1 MGTLANKL
9 NYIQY
14 PPKLPIMSHF
24 AHSTLGQS
32 SYPRLT
38 RSLSAVESWGFG
50 LTAHISW
57 TALVPAIH
65 AALGFQAIFVWIPA
79 VIFGMLLNYQ
89 VKSLGIHFINVA
101 GGTPNYTTKLL
112 QRYPG
117 LAGYAAIGYL
127 LNWVSYLSVNT
138 IVLRDLIKVNLEA
151 LGITCPDI
159 FLDLSFTLLP
169 FIVAFSG
176 TRALSILHLFFVIP
190 AFGLLITFCVQGLAW
205 LAFSPVSP
213 GFFPHNWSS
222 LSFVD
227 WAKWFF
233 FVTYATYSCETASS
247 FVADSRQPTK
257 TLRFLDVAAWMMP
270 PIFLGGSWVV
280 MRLATNPNLK
290 DNAFL
295 NLVAASQPFWGRFAG
310 LSVSFLLVAAC
321 LLGSA
326 TVVSNCPRI
335 LYQLSLDNHLSPVF
349 SVVSRRGVFVPALT
363 LTLLL
368 CLIYLIWGD
377 VARIVAVGNVGWF
390 VSFML
395 LHLGLWLGRDRPE
408 VLFPRISLGI
418 FLLEV
423 VVLLVG
429 GFAWGWL
436 NFLIGLLFPIGVLGI
451 DAVIRRVNFAPFHT
465 SWWMQRY
472 RTRSVVII
480 KDSVILQVSILIFL
494 LCSAV
499 AVGWLFGVKLNNAAT
514 AGGENIFVVLLM
526 SVAFVGV
533 AIACWTTIP
542 QVVAIA
548 EARES
553 AEHLFTVA
561 QDGILVVDDRGII
574 QQANP
579 ATKSFFGVNP
589 SELRGNHLNKW
600 LPALV
605 YYPDQWT
612 KRSEQPLLGHGK
624 NRTLEVSISDRPHQD
639 FQEYVVILHDITQ
652 RKQAEQILRYS
663 EAQLRQEAKQLAS
676 QLVHS
681 EKMSSLGQLVAGVA
695 HEINNPVNFISGN
708 ISYANQYIQD
718 LLRLLQLYQQNYPHP
733 ATEIQKETEAID
745 LNFLIA
751 DLPNLLTSMTVG
763 AERITEIV
771 LSLRNFSRLDEAEM
785 KAVNI
790 HEGIDNTLMI
800 LEHRLKPKSNHLTI
814 EVIKEYGDLPLVEC
828 YAGQLNQVFMNLLA
842 NAIDALQE
850 SVENSEWGVE
860 EKALSTLQIRIQTKL
875 TSENQVVICIADN
888 GIGIPEKVQ
897 KHLFEPFF
905 TTKPIGK
912 GTGLGLSISYQII
925 TQKHQG
931 KLECISAPGQG
942 TEFVIVIP
950 LNQQSN

>member
-1 MGTLANKL
+1 
-9 NYIQY
+9 
-14 PPKLPIMSHF
+14 MSHPP
-24 AHSTLGQS
+24 HPTLGEY

-65 AALGFQAIFVWIPA
+65 AALGPQAIFVWIPA
-79 VIFGMLLNYQ
+79 VILGMLLNYQ
-89 VKSLGIHFINVA
+89 VKRLGMHFINVA
-101 GGTPNYTTKLL
+101 GGTPNYATKLL
-112 QRYPG
+112 QNYPG
-117 LAGYAAIGYL
+117 LARYAAIGYL

-151 LGITCPDI
+151 LGISCPDI
-159 FLDLSFTLLP
+159 FLDMSFTLLP

-190 AFGLLITFCVQGLAW
+190 AFGLLITFCIQGLGW
-205 LAFSPVSP
+205 LAFSPISP
-213 GFFPHNWSS
+213 GFFPSTWSS

-247 FVADSRQPTK
+247 FVADSRNPTQ

-280 MRLATNPNLK
+280 MRLATNPNLQ

-295 NLVAASQPFWGRFAG
+295 NLVAASQPFWGKFAG

-335 LYQLSLDNHLSPVF
+335 LYQLALDNHISPVF

-363 LTLLL
+363 LTLVL

-377 VARIVAVGNVGWF
+377 VAQIVAVGNVGWF

-395 LHLGLWLGRDRPE
+395 LHLGLWLRRDRPE
-408 VLFPRISLGI
+408 VLFPRLSLGI
-418 FLLEV
+418 LLLEV

-436 NFLIGLLFPIGVLGI
+436 NLLIGLFFPIGVLGI
-451 DAVIRRVNFAPFHT
+451 DAVIRRVNFAPFHP
-465 SWWMQRY
+465 SWWMRRY
-472 RTRSVVII
+472 RTRPVVII

-499 AVGWLFGVKLNNAAT
+499 GVGWLFGVKLNKVT
-514 AGGENIFVVLLM
+514 SAGGENIFVVLLM

-533 AIACWTTIP
+533 AIACWTTLP

-548 EARES
+548 EAREA

-561 QDGILVVDDRGII
+561 QDAILVVDDQGII
-574 QQANP
+574 RQANP
-579 ATKSFFGVNP
+579 ATKSFFGVNS
-589 SELRGNHLNKW
+589 SEMRGNHLNLW

-605 YYPDQWT
+605 YHPEQWA
-612 KRSEQPLLGHGK
+612 KRSEQTLVANGK

-676 QLVHS
+676 QLVQS

-695 HEINNPVNFISGN
+695 HEINNPVNFIYGN
-708 ISYANQYIQD
+708 INFANQYIQD
-718 LLRLLQLYQQNYPHP
+718 LLGLLQLYQQNYPNP
-733 ATEIQKETEAID
+733 VTEIQEETEAID
-745 LNFLIA
+745 LNFLIG
-751 DLPNLLTSMTVG
+751 DLPSLLTSMTVG

-790 HEGIDNTLMI
+790 HEGIDNTLTI
-800 LEHRLKPKSNHLTI
+800 LEHRFKAKSNYLAI
-814 EVIKEYGDLPLVEC
+814 EVIKEYGELPLVEC

-842 NAIDALQE
+842 NAIDALE
-850 SVENSEWGVE
+850 EAVENGEWGVE
-860 EKALSTLQIRIQTKL
+860 QKALPIPNSLVPTPQIRIHTKL
-875 TSENQVVICIADN
+875 TSENQVIIGISDN
-888 GIGIPEKVQ
+888 GTGIPEKVQ

-925 TQKHQG
+925 TQKHGG
-931 KLECISAPGQG
+931 KLQCISAPGQG

-950 LNQQSN
+950 LNQQGI

>member
-1 MGTLANKL
+1 
-9 NYIQY
+9 
-14 PPKLPIMSHF
+14 MSHF

-112 QRYPG
+112 QRYSG
-117 LAGYAAIGYL
+117 LARYAAIGYL

-213 GFFPHNWSS
+213 GFFPNNWSS

-247 FVADSRQPTK
+247 FVADSRQPTQ

-310 LSVSFLLVAAC
+310 LNVSFLLVAAS

-377 VARIVAVGNVGWF
+377 VAQIVAVGNVGWF

-429 GFAWGWL
+429 GFAWGWF

-451 DAVIRRVNFAPFHT
+451 DALIRRVNFAPFHT

-499 AVGWLFGVKLNNAAT
+499 AVGWLFGVKLNNVAT

-553 AEHLFTVA
+553 AEHLFIVA

-574 QQANP
+574 RQANP

-605 YYPDQWT
+605 YYPEQWT
-612 KRSEQPLLGHGK
+612 KRSEQSLLGHGK

-652 RKQAEQILRYS
+652 RKQAEQILQYS

-708 ISYANQYIQD
+708 IGYANQYIQD

-733 ATEIQKETEAID
+733 VTEIQKETEAID

-800 LEHRLKPKSNHLTI
+800 LEHRLKSKFNHLTI

-828 YAGQLNQVFMNLLA
+828 YAGQLNQVFMNLFA

-850 SVENSEWGVE
+850 SVENIEWGVG
-860 EKALSTLQIRIQTKL
+860 EKALPTLQIRIQTKL
-875 TSENQVVICIADN
+875 TGENQVVICIADN
-888 GIGIPEKVQ
+888 GTGIPEKVQ

-931 KLECISAPGQG
+931 KLQCISAPGQG

>member
-1 MGTLANKL
+1 MGTLANEL
-9 NYIQY
+9 NYSI
-14 PPKLPIMSHF
+14 PSNTAIMSHP
-24 AHSTLGQS
+24 AHATLGQS

-38 RSLSAVESWGFG
+38 RSLSAIESWGFG

-65 AALGFQAIFVWIPA
+65 AALGSQAIFVWIPA

-89 VKSLGIHFINVA
+89 VKRLGMHFINVA

-112 QRYPG
+112 QNYPG
-117 LAGYAAIGYL
+117 LASYAAIGYL
-127 LNWVSYLSVNT
+127 LNWVSYLAVNT
-138 IVLRDLIKVNLEA
+138 IVLKDLIKVNLEA
-151 LGITCPDI
+151 LGIACPDI
-159 FLDLSFTLLP
+159 FLEISFTLLP

-190 AFGLLITFCVQGLAW
+190 AFGLLITFCVQGLCW

-213 GFFPHNWSS
+213 GFFPSSWSP

-247 FVADSRQPTK
+247 FVADSRHPTQ

-280 MRLATNPNLK
+280 MRLATDPNLK

-295 NLVAASQPFWGRFAG
+295 NLVAASLPFWGRFAG
-310 LSVSFLLVAAC
+310 VSVSFLLVAAS

-335 LYQLSLDNHLSPVF
+335 LYQLSLDNHISPVF
-349 SVVSRRGVFVPALT
+349 SVVSRRGMFVPALT
-363 LTLLL
+363 LTLVL

-377 VARIVAVGNVGWF
+377 VARIVAVGNIGWF

-395 LHLGLWLGRDRPE
+395 LHLGLWLRRDRPE

-418 FLLEV
+418 LLLEV

-436 NFLIGLLFPIGVLGI
+436 NLLIGLLFPIGVMGI
-451 DAVIRRVNFAPFHT
+451 DAVIRRVKFPAFHP
-465 SWWMQRY
+465 SWWMRRY
-472 RTRSVVII
+472 RTRPVVII

-499 AVGWLFGVKLNNAAT
+499 AVGWLFGVKLNKIAT
-514 AGGENIFVVLLM
+514 VGGENIFVVLLM

-533 AIACWTTIP
+533 AIACWTTLP

-561 QDGILVVDDRGII
+561 QDGILVVDNQGII

-579 ATKSFFGVNP
+579 ATESFFGVSP
-589 SELRGNHLNKW
+589 SELPGNHLNKW

-605 YYPDQWT
+605 YYPEQWT
-612 KRSEQPLLGHGK
+612 KRSEQILIGNGK

-663 EAQLRQEAKQLAS
+663 EAQLRQEAKQLVS

-695 HEINNPVNFISGN
+695 HEINNPINFISGN
-708 ISYANQYIQD
+708 VGYANQYIQD
-718 LLRLLQLYQQNYPHP
+718 LLRLLQLYQQNYPNP
-733 ATEIQKETEAID
+733 VTEIQKQTEAID
-745 LNFLIA
+745 LDFLIA
-751 DLPNLLTSMTVG
+751 DLPSLLTSMTVG

-771 LSLRNFSRLDEAEM
+771 LSLRNFSRLDNAEM

-800 LEHRLKPKSNHLTI
+800 LEHRLKPKSNNLVI

-842 NAIDALQE
+842 NAIDALE
-850 SVENSEWGVE
+850 EAVENGEWEVRE
-860 EKALSTLQIRIQTKL
+860 EALSTPQISILTKL
-875 TSENQVVICIADN
+875 TSENQVVICIGDN

-897 KHLFEPFF
+897 KQLFEPFF
-905 TTKPIGK
+905 TTKPVNK
-912 GTGLGLSISYQII
+912 GTGLGLSISHQII

-931 KLECISAPGQG
+931 KLECISAPGKG
-942 TEFVIVIP
+942 TEFIIVIP
-950 LNQQSN
+950 LNQQAI

>member
-1 MGTLANKL
+1 MGTLLISLIRVSHPA
-9 NYIQY
+9 
-14 PPKLPIMSHF
+14 LPIMSHP
-24 AHSTLGQS
+24 ADPTLGQS

-65 AALGFQAIFVWIPA
+65 AALGPQAIFVWIPA

-89 VKSLGIHFINVA
+89 VKRLGMHFMNVA
-101 GGTPNYTTKLL
+101 GGTPNYATKLL
-112 QRYPG
+112 QNYPG
-117 LAGYAAIGYL
+117 LARYAAIGYL
-127 LNWVSYLSVNT
+127 LNWVSYLAVNT

-151 LGITCPDI
+151 LGIACPEI
-159 FLDLSFTLLP
+159 FLDIGFTLLP

-190 AFGLLITFCVQGLAW
+190 AFGLLITFCVQGLGW
-205 LAFSPVSP
+205 LAFSADSP
-213 GFFPHNWSS
+213 GFFPSNWSS
-222 LSFVD
+222 LGFVD

-247 FVADSRQPTK
+247 FVADSRDPTQ

-270 PIFLGGSWVV
+270 PIFLGGSWVM
-280 MRLATNPNLK
+280 MRLATDPNLK
-290 DNAFL
+290 DNAFM
-295 NLVAASQPFWGRFAG
+295 NLVAASQPFWGKSAAV
-310 LSVSFLLVAAC
+310 SVSFLLVAAS

-335 LYQLSLDNHLSPVF
+335 LYQLALDNHISPVF

-368 CLIYLIWGD
+368 CVIYLIWGD
-377 VARIVAVGNVGWF
+377 VARIVAVGNIGWF

-395 LHLGLWLGRDRPE
+395 FHLGLWLRRDRPE

-418 FLLEV
+418 LLLEV

-429 GFAWGWL
+429 GLAWGWL
-436 NFLIGLLFPIGVLGI
+436 NFLIGLLFPIGVMGI
-451 DAVIRRVNFAPFHT
+451 DAVIRRVSFPPFHR
-465 SWWMQRY
+465 SWWMHRY
-472 RTRSVVII
+472 RTRPVVII
-480 KDSVILQVSILIFL
+480 KDSVVLQVLILIFL
-494 LCSAV
+494 LCSALGI
-499 AVGWLFGVKLNNAAT
+499 GWLFGVKLNKVAT
-514 AGGENIFVVLLM
+514 AADENLFVVLLM

-533 AIACWTTIP
+533 AIACWTTLP

-548 EARES
+548 EAREA

-561 QDGILVVDDRGII
+561 QDGILVVDDQGII
-574 QQANP
+574 RQANP
-579 ATKSFFGVNP
+579 ATESFFGVNP
-589 SELRGNHLNKW
+589 SELLGNHLNKW
-600 LPALV
+600 LPALI
-605 YYPDQWT
+605 YYPDQWR
-612 KRSEQPLLGHGK
+612 KRSEQTLLCNRK
-624 NRTLEVSISDRPHQD
+624 NRTLEVSISDRRHQD

-652 RKQAEQILRYS
+652 RKQAEEILRHS

-676 QLVHS
+676 QLVQS

-695 HEINNPVNFISGN
+695 HEINNPVSFIYGN
-708 ISYANQYIQD
+708 ITFANQYIQD
-718 LLRLLQLYQQNYPHP
+718 VLSLLQLYQQNYPNP
-733 ATEIQKETEAID
+733 VTEIQEKTEAID

-790 HEGIDNTLMI
+790 HEGIDSTLMI
-800 LEHRLKPKSNHLTI
+800 LEHRLKPKSDYLAI
-814 EVIKEYGDLPLVEC
+814 EVIKDYGDLPLVGC
-828 YAGQLNQVFMNLLA
+828 YVGQLNQVFMNLLA
-842 NAIDALQE
+842 NAIDALE
-850 SVENSEWGVE
+850 EGVENREWGVG
-860 EKALSTLQIRIQTKL
+860 EKALPTPQIRIHTKL
-875 TSENQVVICIADN
+875 TSENQVVIRIADN
-888 GIGIPEKVQ
+888 GLGIPEDVQ

-905 TTKPIGK
+905 TTKPVGK

-931 KLECISAPGQG
+931 TLQCISAPGEG
-942 TEFVIVIP
+942 TEFIIVIP
-950 LNQQSN
+950 LNQQAI

>member
-1 MGTLANKL
+1 
-9 NYIQY
+9 
-14 PPKLPIMSHF
+14 MSHP
-24 AHSTLGQS
+24 AHPTLSQS

-65 AALGFQAIFVWIPA
+65 AALGSQAIFVWIPA

-89 VKSLGIHFINVA
+89 VKRLGMHFINVA
-101 GGTPNYTTKLL
+101 GGTPNYATKLL
-112 QRYPG
+112 QSYPA
-117 LAGYAAIGYL
+117 LACYAAIGYL
-127 LNWVSYLSVNT
+127 LNWVSYLAVNT
-138 IVLRDLIKVNLEA
+138 IVLKDLIKVNLEA
-151 LGITCPDI
+151 LGIACPEI
-159 FLDLSFTLLP
+159 WLNIGFTLLP

-176 TRALSILHLFFVIP
+176 TRALSILHLFFIIP
-190 AFGLLITFCVQGLAW
+190 AFGLLITFCVQGLGW
-205 LAFSPVSP
+205 LAFSDVSP
-213 GFFPHNWSS
+213 GFFPNNWSS
-222 LSFVD
+222 IGFVD

-247 FVADSRQPTK
+247 FVADSRQPTQ
-257 TLRFLDVAAWMMP
+257 TLRFLEVAAWMMP
-270 PIFLGGSWVV
+270 PIFLGGSWVM
-280 MRLATNPNLK
+280 MRLATDPSLE

-295 NLVAASQPFWGRFAG
+295 NLVAASRPFWGESAG
-310 LSVSFLLVAAC
+310 ISVSFLLVAAS

-335 LYQLSLDNHLSPVF
+335 LYQLALDKHISPVF

-363 LTLLL
+363 LTLVL

-395 LHLGLWLGRDRPE
+395 LHLGLWLRRDRPE
-408 VLFPRISLGI
+408 VLFPRISLAI
-418 FLLEV
+418 LLLEV
-423 VVLLVG
+423 VVLVVG

-436 NFLIGLLFPIGVLGI
+436 NLLIGLLFPIGVMGI
-451 DAVIRRVNFAPFHT
+451 DAVIRRVNFPPFHP

-472 RTRSVVII
+472 KSRPVVII
-480 KDSVILQVSILIFL
+480 KDSVVLQVSILIFL

-499 AVGWLFGVKLNNAAT
+499 AAGWLFGVKLNKAANS
-514 AGGENIFVVLLM
+514 GGENLFVVLLM
-526 SVAFVGV
+526 TVAFVGV
-533 AIACWTTIP
+533 AIACWTSLP

-548 EARES
+548 EAREA

-579 ATKSFFGVNP
+579 ATESFFGVNP
-589 SELRGNHLNKW
+589 SDLRGNHLNKW
-600 LPALV
+600 LIALV
-605 YYPDQWT
+605 YYPDEWT
-612 KRSEQPLLGHGK
+612 KRSEQTLLRNGK
-624 NRTLEVSISDRPHQD
+624 NKILEVSISDRPHQD

-676 QLVHS
+676 QLVQS

-695 HEINNPVNFISGN
+695 HEINNPINFIYGN
-708 ISYANQYIQD
+708 ISYANQYIED
-718 LLRLLQLYQQNYPHP
+718 LLKLLKLYQQNYPNP
-733 ATEIQKETEAID
+733 GTEIQEEIEAID

-763 AERITEIV
+763 VERITEIV
-771 LSLRNFSRLDEAEM
+771 LSLRNFSRLDETEM

-800 LEHRLKPKSNHLTI
+800 LEHRFKAKSNSLTI
-814 EVIKEYGDLPLVEC
+814 QVIKEYGDLPLVEC

-842 NAIDALQE
+842 NAIDALE
-850 SVENSEWGVE
+850 EAVENGEWRA
-860 EKALSTLQIRIQTKL
+860 EKAALSPPQIYIYTQL
-875 TSENQVVICIADN
+875 TSENQVVIRIVDN
-888 GIGIPEKVQ
+888 GTGIPENVQ
-897 KHLFEPFF
+897 KQLFETFF
-905 TTKPIGK
+905 TTKPAGK

-925 TQKHQG
+925 TQKHRG
-931 KLECISAPGQG
+931 KLQCISTLGQG
-942 TEFVIVIP
+942 TEFVVVIP
-950 LNQQSN
+950 LKQQTANSLTDVSC

>member
-1 MGTLANKL
+1 M
-9 NYIQY
+9 
-14 PPKLPIMSHF
+14 PHS

-32 SYPRLT
+32 SSPRLT

-57 TALVPAIH
+57 TALVPVIH

-79 VIFGMLLNYQ
+79 VMFGMLLNYQ
-89 VKSLGIHFINVA
+89 VKRLGMQFMNVA
-101 GGTPNYTTKLL
+101 GGTPNYATKLL
-112 QRYPG
+112 QNYPG
-117 LAGYAAIGYL
+117 LARYAAIGYL

-138 IVLRDLIKVNLEA
+138 IVLRDLIKVNLET
-151 LGITCPDI
+151 LGITCPEI
-159 FLDLSFTLLP
+159 FLDIGFTLLP

-190 AFGLLITFCVQGLAW
+190 AFGLLIAFCIQGLGW

-213 GFFPHNWSS
+213 GFFPSNWSS

-233 FVTYATYSCETASS
+233 FVSYATYSCETASS
-247 FVADSRQPTK
+247 FVADSRQPTQ

-270 PIFLGGSWVV
+270 PIFIGGSWVV

-295 NLVAASQPFWGRFAG
+295 NLVAASQPFWGKYAAV
-310 LSVSFLLVAAC
+310 SVSFLLVSAC

-335 LYQLSLDNHLSPVF
+335 LYQLALDNHISPVF
-349 SVVSRRGVFVPALT
+349 SVVSRRGVFAPALI
-363 LTLLL
+363 LTLVL

-377 VARIVAVGNVGWF
+377 VARIVAVGNIGWF
-390 VSFML
+390 VCFML

-408 VLFPRISLGI
+408 VLFPRLSLAI
-418 FLLEV
+418 LLLEV
-423 VVLLVG
+423 VVLFVG
-429 GFAWGWL
+429 GLAWGWL
-436 NFLIGLLFPIGVLGI
+436 NLLIGLLFPIGVMGI
-451 DAVIRRVNFAPFHT
+451 DAVIRRVKFPPFRL
-465 SWWMQRY
+465 SWWMRRY
-472 RTRSVVII
+472 HTRSVVII

-499 AVGWLFGVKLNNAAT
+499 GVGWLFGVKLHKVAT
-514 AGGENIFVVLLM
+514 AAGENIFVVLLM

-533 AIACWTTIP
+533 AIACWTSLP

-548 EARES
+548 EAREA

-574 QQANP
+574 RQANP
-579 ATKSFFGVNP
+579 ATESLFGINP
-589 SELRGNHLNKW
+589 SELRGNSLKKW

-605 YYPDQWT
+605 YKYPKQWT
-612 KRSEQPLLGHGK
+612 KRSEQTILANGK
-624 NRTLEVSISDRPHQD
+624 NKILEVSISDRPHQN
-639 FQEYVVILHDITQ
+639 FQEYVVILHDITH

-663 EAQLRQEAKQLAS
+663 EAQLRQEAKHLAS

-695 HEINNPVNFISGN
+695 HEINNPINFIYGN
-708 ISYANQYIQD
+708 ITYANQYIQD
-718 LLRLLQLYQQNYPHP
+718 LLRLLQLYQQNYPNP

-745 LNFLIA
+745 LDFLIA

-771 LSLRNFSRLDEAEM
+771 LSLRNFSRLDETEK

-800 LEHRLKPKSNHLTI
+800 LEHRLKTKSNSRTI

-828 YAGQLNQVFMNLLA
+828 YSGQLNQVFMNLLA
-842 NAIDALQE
+842 NAIDALE
-850 SVENSEWGVE
+850 EAVENGEWAAG
-860 EKALSTLQIRIQTKL
+860 EKALLIPQIRINTKL
-875 TSENQVVICIADN
+875 NSENQVVICIGDN
-888 GIGIPEKVQ
+888 GIGIPEKLQ
-897 KHLFEPFF
+897 KQLFEPFF
-905 TTKPIGK
+905 TTKPLGK
-912 GTGLGLSISYQII
+912 GTGLGLSISYQIV
-925 TQKHQG
+925 TEKHQG
-931 KLECISAPGQG
+931 KLECISTPGQG
-942 TEFVIVIP
+942 TEFVVVIP
-950 LNQQSN
+950 LNQQGI

>member
-1 MGTLANKL
+1 
-9 NYIQY
+9 
-14 PPKLPIMSHF
+14 MSNF

-65 AALGFQAIFVWIPA
+65 AALGSQAIFVWIPA

-89 VKSLGIHFINVA
+89 VKRLGIHFINVA
-101 GGTPNYTTKLL
+101 GGTPNYATKLL
-112 QRYPG
+112 QNYPG
-117 LAGYAAIGYL
+117 LARYAAIGYL

-138 IVLRDLIKVNLEA
+138 IVLRDLIKVNLEP
-151 LGITCPDI
+151 LGIACPEI
-159 FLDLSFTLLP
+159 FLDISFTLLP

-190 AFGLLITFCVQGLAW
+190 AFGLLMTFCVQGLGW
-205 LAFSPVSP
+205 LTFSPVSP
-213 GFFPHNWSS
+213 GFFPSSWSS

-247 FVADSRQPTK
+247 FVADSRNPTQ
-257 TLRFLDVAAWMMP
+257 TLRFLDIAAWMMP

-310 LSVSFLLVAAC
+310 ISISFLLVAAC

-335 LYQLSLDNHLSPVF
+335 LYQLALDNHISPVF

-363 LTLLL
+363 LTLVL

-377 VARIVAVGNVGWF
+377 VARIVAVGNIGWF

-395 LHLGLWLGRDRPE
+395 LHLGLWLRRDRPE
-408 VLFPRISLGI
+408 VLFPRISLAI
-418 FLLEV
+418 LLLEV

-436 NFLIGLLFPIGVLGI
+436 NLLIGLLSPIAVMGI
-451 DAVIRRVNFAPFHT
+451 DAVIRGVDFPAFHP
-465 SWWMQRY
+465 SWWMRRY
-472 RTRSVVII
+472 RTRPVVII

-499 AVGWLFGVKLNNAAT
+499 GVGWLFGVKLNNVAT

-533 AIACWTTIP
+533 AIACWTSLP

-548 EARES
+548 EAREA

-561 QDGILVVDDRGII
+561 QDGILVVDNQGII
-574 QQANP
+574 RQANP
-579 ATKSFFGVNP
+579 ATESFFGVNP

-605 YYPDQWT
+605 SYPEQWT
-612 KRSEQPLLGHGK
+612 KRSEQILIGNGK

-663 EAQLRQEAKQLAS
+663 EAQLRQEAKQLVS

-695 HEINNPVNFISGN
+695 HEINNPINFISGN
-708 ISYANQYIQD
+708 VGYANQYIQD
-718 LLRLLQLYQQNYPHP
+718 LLRLLQLYQQNYPNP
-733 ATEIQKETEAID
+733 VTEIQKQTEAID
-745 LNFLIA
+745 LDFLIA
-751 DLPNLLTSMTVG
+751 DLPNLLTSMKVG

-771 LSLRNFSRLDEAEM
+771 LSLRNFSRLDDTEM

-800 LEHRLKPKSNHLTI
+800 LEHRLKPKSSTNLAI

-842 NAIDALQE
+842 NAIDALE
-850 SVENSEWGVE
+850 EAVENGLAVSEAEREWEVG
-860 EKALSTLQIRIQTKL
+860 EKALSTPQIHIQTQL
-875 TSENQVVICIADN
+875 TSENQVVIRIGDN

-897 KHLFEPFF
+897 KQLFEPFF
-905 TTKPIGK
+905 TTKPVNK
-912 GTGLGLSISYQII
+912 GTGLGLSISHQII

-931 KLECISAPGQG
+931 KLECISALGKG

-950 LNQQSN
+950 LNQQPI

>member
-1 MGTLANKL
+1 M
-9 NYIQY
+9 
-14 PPKLPIMSHF
+14 MSHP
-24 AHSTLGQS
+24 AHPTLGQS

-65 AALGFQAIFVWIPA
+65 AALGPQAIFVWIPA

-89 VKSLGIHFINVA
+89 VKRLGMHFINVA
-101 GGTPNYTTKLL
+101 GGTPNYATKLL
-112 QRYPG
+112 QNYPG
-117 LAGYAAIGYL
+117 IACYAAIGYL

-138 IVLRDLIKVNLEA
+138 IVLKDLIKVNLEA
-151 LGITCPDI
+151 LGIACPEILLDI
-159 FLDLSFTLLP
+159 GFTLLP

-190 AFGLLITFCVQGLAW
+190 AFGLLITFCVQGLGW
-205 LAFSPVSP
+205 LAFSDVSP
-213 GFFPHNWSS
+213 GFFPSNWSS
-222 LSFVD
+222 LGFVD

-247 FVADSRQPTK
+247 FVADSRQPSQ

-270 PIFLGGSWVV
+270 PIFLGGSWVM
-280 MRLATNPNLK
+280 MRLATDPSLK
-290 DNAFL
+290 DNAFM
-295 NLVAASQPFWGRFAG
+295 NLVAASQPFWGKSAAI
-310 LSVSFLLVAAC
+310 SVSFLLVAAC

-335 LYQLSLDNHLSPVF
+335 LYQLALDKHISPVF

-363 LTLLL
+363 LTLVL

-395 LHLGLWLGRDRPE
+395 LHLGLWLRRDRSE
-408 VLFPRISLGI
+408 VLFPRISLAI
-418 FLLEV
+418 LLLEV
-423 VVLLVG
+423 VVLVVG
-429 GFAWGWL
+429 GLAWGWL
-436 NFLIGLLFPIGVLGI
+436 NLLIGLLFPIGVMGI
-451 DAVIRRVNFAPFHT
+451 DAVIRRVKFPPFHPT
-465 SWWMQRY
+465 WWMRRY
-472 RTRSVVII
+472 RTRSQVII
-480 KDSVILQVSILIFL
+480 KDSVVLQVSILIFL
-494 LCSAV
+494 LSSAV
-499 AVGWLFGVKLNNAAT
+499 AVGWLFGVKLNKT
-514 AGGENIFVVLLM
+514 ASEAGENIFVALLM
-526 SVAFVGV
+526 MVAFVGV
-533 AIACWTTIP
+533 AIACWTSLP

-548 EARES
+548 EAREA

-579 ATKSFFGVNP
+579 ATESFFGVNP

-600 LPALV
+600 LTALV
-605 YYPDQWT
+605 SYPEEWT
-612 KRSEQPLLGHGK
+612 KRSEQTLLRNGK
-624 NRTLEVSISDRPHQD
+624 NKILEVSISDRPHQD

-663 EAQLRQEAKQLAS
+663 EAQLRQEAKHLAS
-676 QLVHS
+676 QLIHS

-695 HEINNPVNFISGN
+695 HEINNPVNFIYGN
-708 ISYANQYIQD
+708 ITHANQYIED
-718 LLRLLQLYQQNYPHP
+718 LLKILQLYQQNYPNP
-733 ATEIQKETEAID
+733 VTEITKETEAID
-745 LNFLIA
+745 LDFVIA

-771 LSLRNFSRLDEAEM
+771 LSLRNFSRLDETEM

-790 HEGIDNTLMI
+790 HEGIDNTLLI
-800 LEHRLKPKSNHLTI
+800 LEHRLKAKSNSLTI
-814 EVIKEYGDLPLVEC
+814 DIIKEYGNLPLVEC

-842 NAIDALQE
+842 NAIDALE
-850 SVENSEWGVE
+850 EAVENGEWEV
-860 EKALSTLQIRIQTKL
+860 KKAALSTPQIKIHTQL
-875 TSENQVVICIADN
+875 NSEKQVVISIADN
-888 GIGIPEKVQ
+888 GTGIPENIQ

-905 TTKPIGK
+905 TTKPVGK
-912 GTGLGLSISYQII
+912 GTGLGLSISYQIV
-925 TQKHQG
+925 TQKHLGQ
-931 KLECISAPGQG
+931 LQCISTQGEG
-942 TEFVIVIP
+942 TEFVVVIP
-950 LNQQSN
+950 LKKQAI

>member
-1 MGTLANKL
+1 
-9 NYIQY
+9 
-14 PPKLPIMSHF
+14 MSNF

-38 RSLSAVESWGFG
+38 KSLSAVESWGFG

-65 AALGFQAIFVWIPA
+65 AALGSQAIFVWIPA

-89 VKSLGIHFINVA
+89 VKRLGMHFINVA
-101 GGTPNYTTKLL
+101 GGTPNYATKLL
-112 QRYPG
+112 QNYPG
-117 LAGYAAIGYL
+117 LARYAAIGYL

-138 IVLRDLIKVNLEA
+138 IVLRDLIKVNLEP
-151 LGITCPDI
+151 LGIACPDI
-159 FLDLSFTLLP
+159 FLDISFTLLP

-190 AFGLLITFCVQGLAW
+190 AFGLLMTFCIQGLGW

-213 GFFPHNWSS
+213 GFFPSSWSS

-247 FVADSRQPTK
+247 FVADSRNPTQ
-257 TLRFLDVAAWMMP
+257 TLRFLDIAAWMMP

-295 NLVAASQPFWGRFAG
+295 NLVAASQPFWGKLAG
-310 LSVSFLLVAAC
+310 VSISFLLVAAC

-335 LYQLSLDNHLSPVF
+335 LYQLALDNHISPVF

-363 LTLLL
+363 LTLVL

-377 VARIVAVGNVGWF
+377 VARIVAVGNIGWF

-395 LHLGLWLGRDRPE
+395 LHLGLWLRRDRSE

-418 FLLEV
+418 LLLEF
-423 VVLLVG
+423 VVLFVG

-436 NFLIGLLFPIGVLGI
+436 NLLIGLLFPIGVLGI
-451 DAVIRRVNFAPFHT
+451 DAVIRRVNFPAFHPN
-465 SWWMQRY
+465 WWMRRY
-472 RTRSVVII
+472 RTRPVVII

-499 AVGWLFGVKLNNAAT
+499 GVGWLFGVKLNKVAT

-533 AIACWTTIP
+533 AIACWTSLP

-548 EARES
+548 EAREA
-553 AEHLFTVA
+553 AEHLFIVA
-561 QDGILVVDDRGII
+561 QDGILVVDNQGII

-579 ATKSFFGVNP
+579 ATESFFGVNP
-589 SELRGNHLNKW
+589 SELPGNHLNKW

-605 YYPDQWT
+605 YYPEQWT
-612 KRSEQPLLGHGK
+612 KRSEQILIGNGK

-663 EAQLRQEAKQLAS
+663 EAQLRQEAKQLVS

-695 HEINNPVNFISGN
+695 HEINNPINFIYGN
-708 ISYANQYIQD
+708 VGYANQYIQD
-718 LLRLLQLYQQNYPHP
+718 LLRLLQLYQQNYPNP
-733 ATEIQKETEAID
+733 TKEIQKQTEAID
-745 LNFLIA
+745 LDFLIA

-771 LSLRNFSRLDEAEM
+771 LSLRNFSRLDNAEM

-800 LEHRLKPKSNHLTI
+800 LEHRLKHKSNNQTI

-842 NAIDALQE
+842 NAIDALE
-850 SVENSEWGVE
+850 EAVENGEWEVG
-860 EKALSTLQIRIQTKL
+860 EKAFSNPQMRIQTKL
-875 TSENQVVICIADN
+875 TSENQVVIRIGDN

-897 KHLFEPFF
+897 KQLFEPFF
-905 TTKPIGK
+905 TTKPVNK

-931 KLECISAPGQG
+931 KLECISALGKG

-950 LNQQSN
+950 LNQQAI

>member
-1 MGTLANKL
+1 
-9 NYIQY
+9 
-14 PPKLPIMSHF
+14 MSHP
-24 AHSTLGQS
+24 AHSTLGQY
-32 SYPRLT
+32 SYPPLT

-65 AALGFQAIFVWIPA
+65 AALGSQAIFVWIPA

-89 VKSLGIHFINVA
+89 VKRLGMYFMNVA
-101 GGTPNYTTKLL
+101 GGTPNYATKLL
-112 QRYPG
+112 QNYPG
-117 LAGYAAIGYL
+117 LARYAAIGYL
-127 LNWVSYLSVNT
+127 LNWISYLSVNT
-138 IVLRDLIKVNLEA
+138 IVLRDLIHVNMEA
-151 LGITCPDI
+151 LGITCPQI
-159 FLDLSFTLLP
+159 FLDIAFTLLP

-176 TRALSILHLFFVIP
+176 TRALSILHLFFIIP
-190 AFGLLITFCVQGLAW
+190 AFGLLMIFCVEGLGW
-205 LAFSPVSP
+205 LAFSADSP
-213 GFFPHNWSS
+213 GFFPSNWSS

-247 FVADSRQPTK
+247 FVADSSHPTQ

-270 PIFLGGSWVV
+270 PIFWGGSWVV
-280 MRLATNPNLK
+280 MRLATDPNLK

-295 NLVAASQPFWGRFAG
+295 NLVAASQPFWGKSAG
-310 LSVSFLLVAAC
+310 VSVSFLLVAAC

-335 LYQLSLDNHLSPVF
+335 LYQLALDNHISPVF

-363 LTLLL
+363 FTLVF

-377 VARIVAVGNVGWF
+377 VARIVAVGNIGWF

-408 VLFPRISLGI
+408 VLFPRISLAI
-418 FLLEV
+418 LLLEV
-423 VVLLVG
+423 VVLFVG
-429 GFAWGWL
+429 GLAWGWL
-436 NFLIGLLFPIGVLGI
+436 NLLIGLLFPFGVMGI
-451 DAVIRRVNFAPFHT
+451 DAVIRRVDFPLFHL
-465 SWWMQRY
+465 SWWIRRY
-472 RTRSVVII
+472 RKRSVVTI
-480 KDSVILQVSILIFL
+480 KDSVILQVIILIFL

-499 AVGWLFGVKLNNAAT
+499 GVGWLFGVKLNKVAT
-514 AGGENIFVVLLM
+514 SGGENLFVVLLM

-533 AIACWTTIP
+533 AIACWTSLP

-548 EARES
+548 EARVA

-561 QDGILVVDDRGII
+561 QDGILVVDEQGVI

-579 ATKSFFGVNP
+579 ATESFFNVNP
-589 SELRGNHLNKW
+589 SQLRGNHLNKW

-605 YYPDQWT
+605 NYPHLWT
-612 KRSEQPLLGHGK
+612 KRSEQTLFRNGK
-624 NRTLEVSISDRPHQD
+624 NRILEVSISDRPHQD
-639 FQEYVVILHDITQ
+639 FHEYVVIVHDITQ
-652 RKQAEQILRYS
+652 RKQS
-663 EAQLRQEAKQLAS
+663 EAQLRQEAKHLAS
-676 QLVHS
+676 QLVQS

-695 HEINNPVNFISGN
+695 HEINNPVSFISGN
-708 ISYANQYIQD
+708 INYANQYVQD

-733 ATEIQKETEAID
+733 VAEIQKEIEAID
-745 LNFLIA
+745 SDFIMV

-763 AERITEIV
+763 AKRIKEIV

-790 HEGIDNTLMI
+790 HEGIDSTLMI
-800 LEHRLKPKSNHLTI
+800 LEHRFKAKSNYLGI

-828 YAGQLNQVFMNLLA
+828 YAGQLNQVLMNLLV
-842 NAIDALQE
+842 NAIDALE
-850 SVENSEWGVE
+850 EAVENAEWGAG
-860 EKALSTLQIRIQTKL
+860 EKAPTIPQIRINTNLTKD
-875 TSENQVVICIADN
+875 NQLVIRIIDN
-888 GIGIPEKVQ
+888 GFGIPEDIQ
-897 KHLFEPFF
+897 QHLFEPFF
-905 TTKPIGK
+905 TTKPVGK

-931 KLECISAPGQG
+931 KLQCVSALGKG

-950 LNQQSN
+950 LKQQGVY